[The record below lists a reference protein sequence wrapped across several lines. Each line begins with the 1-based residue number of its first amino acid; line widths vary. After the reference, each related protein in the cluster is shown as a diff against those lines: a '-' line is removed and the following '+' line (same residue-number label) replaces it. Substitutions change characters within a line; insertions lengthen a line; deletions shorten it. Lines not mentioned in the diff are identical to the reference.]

1 LRPITGLLVR
11 RNFEKEAAMAQVY
24 FHCSHDDLLVVD
36 CCDAEVESLTDA
48 RERAAMVV
56 RSLITAPGPEDWRNW
71 ILHVSDDLGDEVLA
85 LPFSSLVGDPH

>member
-1 LRPITGLLVR
+1 
-11 RNFEKEAAMAQVY
+11 MAQVY
-24 FHCSHDDLLVVD
+24 FHCSRDDVLMVD
-36 CCDAEVESLTDA
+36 CCGAEVEGLTDA

-56 RSLITAPGPEDWRNW
+56 RSLIAAPALEDWRNW